1 MSLSDICIKRPVL
14 ATVMSLMLVL
24 FGAICFT
31 RLPVREYP
39 DIDSPVVSVN
49 TVYLGASPETVET
62 SITEPIEEQLTT
74 IEGVRTLTSSS
85 AENISTITVE
95 FELGRDMEAAAQD
108 VRDKVA
114 RARGRLPDDAE
125 EPLVEKQDADAQ
137 AILWLAL
144 SSKRYSLLQITDI
157 ADKYV
162 KDTLQ
167 TVPGVGQVI
176 IGGKRELSMRLWL
189 NPTKMAN
196 AGVSTQDIEDALRK
210 ENVELPSGRIESHH
224 LEWTVRTLGEI
235 NEADQFNRII
245 VKNTP
250 TGPVYLQDV
259 GYAEIAPKDERTAVR
274 FNGTP
279 AIGLGIVKQ
288 STANTLE
295 VARQVKKR
303 LPALRKNLPAGVS
316 MDTGY
321 DSSLF
326 IERSITEV
334 QESLFLAA
342 LLVVGVIYLFLGNLR
357 AALIPAVAI
366 PVSIISTFGLM
377 LILGFTINI
386 FTLLGLTLT
395 IGLVVDD
402 TIIVLENIIRYIEQG
417 DSPLDAALKGTREIM
432 FAVMATTVSLVIV
445 FLPIGFAPGTVSQL
459 FKEFAF
465 VVAGSVILSGFVSL
479 TLAPMLCRLWL
490 KPHAQM
496 SKASPSSKSP
506 SFMAPIMVP
515 IARRLAPLK
524 IYYERVVAQIV
535 LLWDRFMAFYDRL
548 LTWALAHPR
557 QIIGFSLG
565 IMVVCGLTFQLLPS
579 EFLPL
584 EDRGNIITIIR
595 APEGS
600 TMAYTQKALN
610 KAEAILKQYPE
621 IVKRFAVVGLASA
634 GPGRVNEGIMFTTL
648 VPWEERTLRTP
659 KLATQVQPAM
669 MAIPEAFVFPIAPP
683 SGPQRG
689 FNQPVQFVI
698 QGFNLPEIAEYS
710 SQMVGAMKQQIPGLV
725 SVDSSLKLA
734 KPQINIAINRDLATQ
749 LGVSTRDISRTLQIL
764 LGGQAITTFKVS
776 SKSYDVMVE
785 ALPNFRMTPR
795 AVESL
800 TVKNKSGQ
808 MIPLSDLIVIKETVG
823 PKEINHY
830 NRLRSATISATPLPF
845 LPLGKALEEIE
856 RLAKTELPPTILTAY
871 SGDSREFKEAGGVFY
886 MMFGLAILFV
896 YLVLSAQFES
906 FRDPFIILLT
916 VPLAVGGAI
925 LSLFFLG
932 KGMNVYSQIGMV
944 LLVGLVTKNGIL
956 IVEFANQIR
965 EHEGLSARDAVYKA
979 AKIRLRPILMT
990 AIAVVFGTLPIALA
1004 LGASGE
1010 SRQPLG
1016 IAIVGGMIISTALS
1030 LLIIP
1035 VVYSLVSQGHTQ
1047 SELAGPKSEQS

>member
-49 TVYLGASPETVET
+49 TVYIGASPETVET
-62 SITEPIEEQLTT
+62 SITEPIEDQLTT

-85 AENISTITVE
+85 RENISTITVE
-95 FELGRDMEAAAQD
+95 FELGRNMEAAAQD

-114 RARGRLPDDAE
+114 RSRGKLPEDIE

-144 SSKRYSLLQITDI
+144 SSKKYSLLQLTDI
-157 ADKYV
+157 ADKTL

-176 IGGKRELSMRLWL
+176 IGGKRELSMRVWL

-196 AGVSTQDIEDALRK
+196 AGISTHDIEDALRK

-224 LEWTVRTLGEI
+224 VEWTVRTLGELT
-235 NEADQFNRII
+235 EVDRFNRMI
-245 VKNTP
+245 VKNKP
-250 TGPVYLQDV
+250 SGPIYLQDV
-259 GYAEIAPKDERTAVR
+259 GYAEIGPKDDRTAVR

-303 LPALRKNLPAGVS
+303 IPALKKNLPDGVNLG
-316 MDTGY
+316 TGY
-321 DSSLF
+321 DSSVF
-326 IERSITEV
+326 IERSISEV

-366 PVSIISTFGLM
+366 PVSIISTFGIM
-377 LILGFTINI
+377 MILGFTINI
-386 FTLLGLTLT
+386 FTLLRLTLT

-402 TIIVLENIIRYIEQG
+402 TIIVLENIIRYVEHG
-417 DSPLDAALKGTREIM
+417 LSPFEAALKGTKEIM

-490 KPHAQM
+490 KPHANEDIAAA
-496 SKASPSSKSP
+496 SSSPATHPNNLGGKAT
-506 SFMAPIMVP
+506 MLYQRI
-515 IARRLAPLK
+515 
-524 IYYERVVAQIV
+524 VAWITQA
-535 LLWDRFMAFYDRL
+535 WDRFMAFYDRTL
-548 LTWALAHPR
+548 QWALAHPR
-557 QIIGFSLG
+557 QIIGFSIS
-565 IMVVCGLTFQLLPS
+565 IMIVCGLTFQFLPS
-579 EFLPL
+579 EFLPV
-584 EDRGNIITIIR
+584 EDRGYMLTILR
-595 APEGS
+595 APEGA
-600 TMAYTQKALN
+600 TMAYTRKALDQ
-610 KAEAILKQYPE
+610 AESILTKYPE
-621 IVKRFAVVGLASA
+621 IVKRFAVIGLASE
-634 GPGRVNEGIMFTTL
+634 GPGRVNEGIMFSTL
-648 VPWEERTLRTP
+648 VPWEDRKIRTP
-659 KLATQVQPAM
+659 NLVTQVQPKM
-669 MAIPEAFVFPIAPP
+669 MAIPEAFVFPVAPA
-683 SGPQRG
+683 SGPVRG
-689 FNQPVQFVI
+689 VTQPVQFVI
-698 QGFNLPEIAEYS
+698 QGFNLQEIAEYTDKFIGTLKS
-710 SQMVGAMKQQIPGLV
+710 KVPGLV
-725 SVDSSLKLA
+725 SIDSNLKLS
-734 KPQINIAINRDLATQ
+734 KPQINISINRELATQ
-749 LGVSTRDISRTLQIL
+749 LGVSTRDISRTLEIL
-764 LGGQAITTFKVS
+764 LGGQAITTFKIN

-785 ALPNFRMTPR
+785 SLPTFRMTPQ

-800 TVKNKSGQ
+800 TVNGKDDKL
-808 MIPLSDLIVIKETVG
+808 IPLSDLVVINETVG

-830 NRLRSATISATPLPF
+830 NRLRSATITATPLPF
-845 LPLGKALEEIE
+845 LPLGSALDHIE
-856 RLAKTELPPTILTAY
+856 TLAKTELPPTMQTAY
-871 SGDSREFKEAGGVFY
+871 AGDSREFKEAGGVFY
-886 MMFGLAILFV
+886 VMFTLAILFV

-965 EHEGLSARDAVYKA
+965 EHEGLNARDAVYKA
-979 AKIRLRPILMT
+979 AKIRIRPILMT

-1016 IAIVGGMIISTALS
+1016 IAIVGGMIMSTALS
-1030 LLIIP
+1030 LLVIP
-1035 VVYSLVSQGHTQ
+1035 VVYAMINQDRVRESHD
-1047 SELAGPKSEQS
+1047 